1 MKLQFKS
8 VVVGIAV
15 AAAASQAVAA
25 LQTSD
30 EGYAGPF
37 IDLRN
42 FEQIATSPTGETGY
56 TFGPTQLPGMV
67 FTLSDPANTTQCSGD
82 VPYSN
87 PCTNSGNGAVL
98 GTGDYYFTT
107 AGGIGRFNGVIA
119 GLDGPSGFMQFVL
132 TGGPVSEFGAY
143 VNYSPGSGLNVIGS
157 LFGGNPYIAA
167 LGADG
172 QVLDNEIYDLAALAP
187 VSASDPL
194 TPFAFRGI
202 SRTSADIYGLRLGN
216 AFIVAAMGPDG
227 TLPTGA
233 PGPVPAVPEPQT
245 YTLML
250 VGLAA
255 VGWVA
260 RRRRT
265 LSPA

>member
-1 MKLQFKS
+1 MKLRFES

-15 AAAASQAVAA
+15 AAAASQAMATLETNDA
-25 LQTSD
+25 
-30 EGYAGPF
+30 GYAGPF
-37 IDLRN
+37 IDLSSRSGVVL
-42 FEQIATSPTGETGY
+42 SPLGTGY
-56 TFGPTQLPGMV
+56 TLGPVDLPGMV
-67 FTLSDPANTTQCSGD
+67 FTRSDSPTNTGF
-82 VPYSN
+82 
-87 PCTNSGNGAVL
+87 GAAL
-98 GTGDYYFTT
+98 GQGSYYFTA
-107 AGGIGRFNGVIA
+107 AGGLTEYIGVFA
-119 GLDGPSGFMQFVL
+119 GLDGPGGYIQFAL
-132 TGGPVSEFGAY
+132 TTGAPVSEFGAY
-143 VNYSPGSGLNVIGS
+143 VNYAPDSGLPDS

-216 AFIVAAMGPDG
+216 AFVVAAMGPDG

-245 YTLML
+245 YALML

-255 VGWVA
+255 VGWTA